1 VLFEGEKVQ
10 PTTVQKIKAV
20 DSENKEIKGK
30 TIANSLFENLRK
42 IRFEI
47 AKEEEEEEEVPAY
60 VIFSD
65 AALRQMETKRP
76 MSDQEFIA
84 IDGVGKAKL
93 EKYGD
98 SFIKAIIAFQ
108 KNKVPKPKKENSTY
122 KETFELYKK
131 GLSTEAI
138 ALERKLG
145 HSTIISHLA
154 KLYLDGQ
161 SVDLES
167 LVTNEEILKIQSAQ
181 PLLENPTTLKPY
193 FDFFEEQINYDKIR
207 IALAILEKRKTEN
220 EI

>member
-47 AKEEEEEEEVPAY
+47 AKEEEEEVPAY

-108 KNKVPKPKKENSTY
+108 KNKVSKPKKENSTY